1 MPDTN
6 IPAVI
11 DGGAFLSF
19 VERAMRDE
27 TFDVSKFQSLLTE
40 YRMERDR
47 LKRDAFNRDM
57 ADVQNEIGRINATGR
72 NPTFNKPYAAL
83 EDLDRAARPVYTQHG
98 FSVRYGSA
106 LSDKTVP
113 PPAPGELRAV
123 LIVSHREGY
132 SEEHYLDGPKDIQ
145 TGARGRT
152 GIQAVGS
159 TVTYLRRYLLQM
171 VLNLVPAQNPDDD
184 DGEATRAPQQNAGST
199 ERWEPTGAPM
209 RETPV
214 KSEPRQ
220 TSSNGSKPRTNAEWL
235 AAFEAECR
243 ETKNRDEANAILRR
257 EEVVNCRERY
267 GPRMAERIERA
278 RQELVDR
285 FWSHEA
291 EEVTDLADEIPL

>member
-6 IPAVI
+6 MPAVI

-19 VERAMRDE
+19 VERAMRDD

-184 DGEATRAPQQNAGST
+184 DGEATRPAPRGST

-209 RETPV
+209 REASA
-214 KSEPRQ
+214 KSEPA
-220 TSSNGSKPRTNAEWL
+220 PRPPSQPKQQRRTWADWL
-235 AAFEAECR
+235 DELEAELGGC
-243 ETKNRDEANAILRR
+243 
-257 EEVVNCRERY
+257 
-267 GPRMAERIERA
+267 
-278 RQELVDR
+278 
-285 FWSHEA
+285 EA
-291 EEVTDLADEIPL
+291 EDEVNEIVGREQTQKATETLRNGAADRLNKMIRDTYDRVVTNNAPPLDDDIPL